1 MPHEVLR
8 IVSAEGLVVRVK
20 EGEVSVREEA
30 RDSRLTAGRQL
41 RISCGALALRETRSV
56 AKVSF
61 SLNDPRYGLAAR
73 LFHNIRRAFA
83 ALETARRRRATRA
96 LLAQLDRR
104 TLRDIGLDAWR
115 ATDEDPLAGL
125 HRNPWL

>member
-1 MPHEVLR
+1 MMSNVLT
-8 IVSAEGLVVRVK
+8 VE
-20 EGEVSVREEA
+20 REPRRA
-30 RDSRLTAGRQL
+30 S
-41 RISCGALALRETRSV
+41 GALARLETHSV
-56 AKVSF
+56 AKAGA

-73 LFHNIRRAFA
+73 LFHGVRRAFA

-96 LLAQLDRR
+96 LVAQIDRR

-125 HRNPWL
+125 NRNPWL